1 MYSTYGQNPYLNTLL
16 LDQQFSEAMKSQ
28 ERHAIKA
35 ILAAK
40 KSKIKSKGVTVSEK
54 LTMQTRKMKN
64 FAGRTVVSNLNEGLT
79 GQSAQAA
86 ERQLTSR
93 HFNPNLKSPIK

>member
-1 MYSTYGQNPYLNTLL
+1 MYSTYGQNPYLNTSLL
-16 LDQQFSEAMKSQ
+16 SQQFSEAMKAQ

-54 LTMQTRKMKN
+54 LTMQTSKN
-64 FAGRTVVSNLNEGLT
+64 EKICRTDGGVKS
-79 GQSAQAA
+79 
-86 ERQLTSR
+86 ERRTDRSVCPSSR
-93 HFNPNLKSPIK
+93 TPVDFSSL